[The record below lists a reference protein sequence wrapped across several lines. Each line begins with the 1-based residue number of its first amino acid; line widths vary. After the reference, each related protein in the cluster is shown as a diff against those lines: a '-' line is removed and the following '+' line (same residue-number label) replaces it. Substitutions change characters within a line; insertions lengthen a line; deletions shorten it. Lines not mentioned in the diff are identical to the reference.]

1 MLNTTDQSHERL
13 LNMHVHMIVLGR
25 KYLNLLDHMRVQS
38 EHTYQRFDPGLYMCA
53 PLCVTHVC

>member
-1 MLNTTDQSHERL
+1 
-13 LNMHVHMIVLGR
+13 MHVHMIVLGR

-38 EHTYQRFDPGLYMCA
+38 EHTYQRFDPGLFMCA